1 MVSLKTSTVS
11 SNIST
16 ISERELN
23 SKLTEIFTKIGQL
36 GNAQQGIQELYDLLM
51 EYPEC
56 DVKVNAFLA
65 TAGTFFQKYI
75 RKALAD
81 LTTQEMQ
88 KCGMLPKEPSVP
100 VNSIST
106 TKDSSVQKRPTTPK
120 NNKPPHKFST
130 NRCANSH
137 ALNIGSAKDFS
148 IKNDFHEMKVNV
160 PVPATPKTTFIDKV
174 SQETF
179 DQTRLRLHAIFQ
191 YEKYKTGQKRSS
203 LPNLR
208 QIESDSERLEYVKSI
223 IRSRPKA
230 RRSTWDINTPFRLTD
245 VSIRAN

>member
-1 MVSLKTSTVS
+1 MMVSLKTSTNS
-11 SNIST
+11 ST
-16 ISERELN
+16 ISERDLN
-23 SKLTEIFTKIGQL
+23 SKLTDIFTKIGQP
-36 GNAQQGIQELYDLLM
+36 GNAQQGIQELYDLLI

-81 LTTQEMQ
+81 LTTQEMR
-88 KCGMLPKEPSVP
+88 KCGMLPKEPITP
-100 VNSIST
+100 IPT
-106 TKDSSVQKRPTTPK
+106 TKDTPSQKHLTIPK

-130 NRCANSH
+130 TRCSNS
-137 ALNIGSAKDFS
+137 NNGVNTSPVKDLS
-148 IKNDFHEMKVNV
+148 IKNDSYETKSDV
-160 PVPATPKTTFIDKV
+160 PPMTPRTRAFIDKV

-203 LPNLR
+203 LPNLK
-208 QIESDSERLEYVKSI
+208 QIENDSERLEFVKSI

-230 RRSTWDINTPFRLTD
+230 RRSTWNDFNTPFITRHTD
-245 VSIRAN
+245 VSIHAN

>member
-1 MVSLKTSTVS
+1 MVSLKASTNFS
-11 SNIST
+11 S
-16 ISERELN
+16 ISERDLN
-23 SKLTEIFTKIGQL
+23 SKLTDIFTKIGQL
-36 GNAQQGIQELYDLLM
+36 GNAQQGIQELYDLLL

-88 KCGMLPKEPSVP
+88 KCGMLPKEPCAP
-100 VNSIST
+100 VTPIPT
-106 TKDSSVQKRPTTPK
+106 TKDSLSQKRPTTPQ
-120 NNKPPHKFST
+120 NNKPPHKFSI
-130 NRCANSH
+130 NRCANS
-137 ALNIGSAKDFS
+137 NGVNTNTNSAKELS
-148 IKNDFHEMKVNV
+148 VKNDSHETKFDPMAPRTK
-160 PVPATPKTTFIDKV
+160 AFIEKV

-203 LPNLR
+203 LPNLK
-208 QIESDSERLEYVKSI
+208 QIESDSERLEFVKSI

-230 RRSTWDINTPFRLTD
+230 RRSTWNDFNTPFTTRLTD
-245 VSIRAN
+245 VSIHAN